1 MDDTDPA
8 PTAAGT
14 SHPQPHLPH
23 RRRRTSHRNADP
35 LIALGER
42 IVAELGDP
50 RTNNTLDPVAR
61 PPHRPADPEADT
73 AREAGAADADTREA
87 EAHEAILQ
95 LWQARSD
102 MASRLAPS
110 PAPPRSRGCSTTC
123 PAWTTTGMVPAD
135 NPGAPPGPALP
146 HPLGPLDLVTG
157 DDADVEQAWLTRF
170 GDMLT
175 PDEARLLRR
184 AAARP
189 RRIDLL
195 LRWCER
201 GSDDKT
207 KAPVDE
213 DNAGEHDA
221 TPTHPLLRLA
231 DAYHGT
237 IADLIRP
244 RTPGA
249 ARDGNPDVNT

>member
-1 MDDTDPA
+1 MGDTDPTLA
-8 PTAAGT
+8 SADTGPHAAAST
-14 SHPQPHLPH
+14 SSAQ
-23 RRRRTSHRNADP
+23 TDESQEADP

-50 RTNNTLDPVAR
+50 HTNNTLTRWLAHHVAR
-61 PPHRPADPEADT
+61 LIRQADA
-73 AREAGAADADTREA
+73 AREAGAADADARETA
-87 EAHEAILQ
+87 AREAILQ
-95 LWQARSD
+95 LWQART
-102 MASRLAPS
+102 AW
-110 PAPPRSRGCSTTC
+110 PAWPPPRAAEIVKLLDDL
-123 PAWTTTGMVPAD
+123 PD
-135 NPGAPPGPALP
+135 LDGAGGWYRQTI
-146 HPLGPLDLVTG
+146 LGRLQDLHYHILSVLLNLVT
-157 DDADVEQAWLTRF
+157 DDADVEQAWLTAF

-189 RRIDLL
+189 RHIDLL